1 MRPLVSIIIPFYN
14 RASLIQDTIRSIKD
28 QTYTNWECI
37 LVDDHSTDNTF
48 ETVAQFVETDSRFKL
63 FKRPPHLKKGP
74 NNCRNYGFT
83 KSSGSI
89 INWFD
94 SDDLYKETALEQVCL
109 SFGKDTD
116 AVVVK
121 VERFNTNTGE
131 TIDYNI
137 IESQNLILDYLVG
150 NVTFYVCGPF
160 WNRSFIE
167 KQPLLFDETITNLDD
182 WDFNLRMLYQTPK
195 LKFMNEALIRYRKF
209 HASLSKALVSH
220 NHTEIMSAF
229 RAREKHVKLLKKQNS
244 NETLK
249 QFNTFI
255 VNQYKKHLKALLY
268 ENSRFS
274 KNVLKQLLRKQISM
288 FYFWDVLKSLVISVF
303 YMLFNR
309 GNFLLKKL

>member
-14 RASLIQDTIRSIKD
+14 RASLIQDTILSIKN

-37 LVDDHSTDNTF
+37 LVDDHSTDTTF

-63 FKRPPHLKKGP
+63 FERPAHLKKGP
-74 NNCRNYGFT
+74 NSCRNYGFT
-83 KSSGSI
+83 KSCGSI

-94 SDDLYKETALEQVCL
+94 SDDLYKETALEQVCS

-116 AVVVK
+116 GVVVK
-121 VERFNTNTGE
+121 VERFNTNTDK
-131 TIDYNI
+131 TIDYNVI
-137 IESQNLILDYLVG
+137 TSPNLILDYLVG

-160 WNRSFIE
+160 WSRSFIE
-167 KQPLLFDETITNLDD
+167 QQPLLFDETITNLDD
-182 WDFNLRMLYQTPK
+182 WDFNLRMLYQNPK
-195 LKFMNEALIRYRKF
+195 LKFMDKALIRYRKF

-229 RAREKHVKLLKKQNS
+229 RAREKHVKLLKKEDS
-244 NETLK
+244 NKTLK
-249 QFNTFI
+249 KFNTFI

-274 KNVLKQLLRKQISM
+274 KNVLKQLLRKQISI
-288 FYFWDVLKSLVISVF
+288 FYFWDALKTLVISIC
-303 YMLFNR
+303 YMMFNR